1 MSKDEI
7 QIRDLVQRW
16 HSATMTD
23 NTAAVLALM
32 TDDVI
37 FLTSGRE
44 PMSKSE
50 FAALSS
56 GPTGTPRPQ
65 LVAQQEIHEI
75 EVSGS
80 LAYMR
85 SSLAITVTPPGA
97 TAPIERAGQTLTVF
111 KKIGDRWLLARD
123 ANLLVCATK

>member
-56 GPTGTPRPQ
+56 GS
-65 LVAQQEIHEI
+65 LVQR
-75 EVSGS
+75 GLS
-80 LAYMR
+80 LK
-85 SSLAITVTPPGA
+85 GA
-97 TAPIERAGQTLTVF
+97 RISNE
-111 KKIGDRWLLARD
+111 K
-123 ANLLVCATK
+123 

>member
-37 FLTSGRE
+37 FLGNVPETVE
-44 PMSKSE
+44 QMS
-50 FAALSS
+50 
-56 GPTGTPRPQ
+56 
-65 LVAQQEIHEI
+65 
-75 EVSGS
+75 
-80 LAYMR
+80 
-85 SSLAITVTPPGA
+85 
-97 TAPIERAGQTLTVF
+97 
-111 KKIGDRWLLARD
+111 
-123 ANLLVCATK
+123 